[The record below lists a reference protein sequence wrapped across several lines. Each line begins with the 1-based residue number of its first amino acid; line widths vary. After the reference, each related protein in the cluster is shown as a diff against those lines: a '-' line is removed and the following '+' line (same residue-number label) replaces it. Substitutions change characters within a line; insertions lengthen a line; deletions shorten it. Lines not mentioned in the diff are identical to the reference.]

1 MANEP
6 RKIWARGL
14 TSHDIGKLVGIPI
27 QEGHLLLAEDGLEGV
42 ITNVEYRDKHTVI
55 TLSIILEVNNQQEVS
70 LYD

>member
-1 MANEP
+1 MSEP

-14 TSHDIGKLVGIPI
+14 TSRDRGKLVGIPI

-42 ITNVEYRDKHTVI
+42 ITDIRYHDKHTVI
-55 TLSIILEVNNQQEVS
+55 TLSIVLEVNDRQEIS